1 MEISLEKNTHTHTY
15 IYMCVFV
22 CVCVCILEYWNGLP
36 FKEMATHFSI
46 LAGEFH
52 ALRSLVDYSPWGRR
66 VRHD

>member
-1 MEISLEKNTHTHTY
+1 MEISLEKNTHTH
-15 IYMCVFV
+15 IHICV

-52 ALRSLVDYSPWGRR
+52 AQRSLVDIVHG
-66 VRHD
+66 VAELDMTEET